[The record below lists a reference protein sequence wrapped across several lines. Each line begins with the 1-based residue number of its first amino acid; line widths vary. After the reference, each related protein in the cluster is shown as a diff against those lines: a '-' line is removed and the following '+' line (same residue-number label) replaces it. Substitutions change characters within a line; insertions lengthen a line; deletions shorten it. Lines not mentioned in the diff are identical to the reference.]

1 MKIWMIWAMEDDMIW
16 LEEAWDD
23 DTTAENHEG
32 WERAVEKAR
41 QAYDHIR
48 ITSTMVDF
56 DKVRDAF
63 LPKEV

>member
-1 MKIWMIWAMEDDMIW
+1 MKIWMIWAMEYDDIW
-16 LEEAWDD
+16 LVESWDD
-23 DTTAENHEG
+23 DSTMENPEG
-32 WERAVEKAR
+32 WERAVENAR
-41 QAYDHIR
+41 KSHKHIR